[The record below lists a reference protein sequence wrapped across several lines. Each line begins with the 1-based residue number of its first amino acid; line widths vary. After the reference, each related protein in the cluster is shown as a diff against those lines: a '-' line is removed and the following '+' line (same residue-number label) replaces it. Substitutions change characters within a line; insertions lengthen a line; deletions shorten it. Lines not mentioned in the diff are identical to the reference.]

1 MMKKH
6 VVLIPLLA
14 ALLLVPAF
22 SAQAHKINIFA
33 WPEGSTLLGEVKFN
47 GGRLAK
53 NVTIEVQNATDNAV
67 LATTVCDE
75 KGEFRVPLPDQVVR
89 ARPDLLLVANAGEG
103 HRGEWLLKAAE
114 YAPAGD
120 AVAAPA
126 AAKSE
131 PAQAQTEPAAPTSQT
146 AQQAAAPSSSFSA
159 AVNEALLRRVVAEEV
174 SKGLSPVRKALAE
187 SQNQEPTLRDILGGI
202 GWIVGLAG
210 IAAWGQSRRSKK

>member
-1 MMKKH
+1 MMKKQALL
-6 VVLIPLLA
+6 VPLLA

-75 KGEFRVPLPDQVVR
+75 KGEFRVALPDQVVK

-126 AAKSE
+126 AKSE
-131 PAQAQTEPAAPTSQT
+131 PAQAQTEPAAPTSQA
-146 AQQAAAPSSSFSA
+146 AQQAAAPSSSSSA
-159 AVNEALLRRVVAEEV
+159 AVNEELLRRVVAEEV